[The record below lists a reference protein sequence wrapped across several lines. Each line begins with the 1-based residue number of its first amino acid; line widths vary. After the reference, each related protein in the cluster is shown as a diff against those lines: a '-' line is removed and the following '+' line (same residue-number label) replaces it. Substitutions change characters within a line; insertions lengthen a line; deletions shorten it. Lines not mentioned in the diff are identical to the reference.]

1 MMSCPEANQALAP
14 ALRQA
19 AQAGSPACDFSSVA
33 ELAVLESHDCRTW
46 QDQVLALRAQWTP
59 RHPSLPVFT
68 LGLAAYLD
76 FARRGSPPAPY
87 RSPALRSHYNAL
99 LSRHFGGLL
108 EACRAA
114 LSAHTGLVARFAPD
128 RASLPGFHIH
138 LPHPVFA
145 GEVASVHRDLQF
157 RDVFPEVAAT
167 RADVLTFTVPIAL
180 PPGSGINFWAAA
192 EKRFQPYHLGRMLV
206 HDGLATHQAVLHPEN
221 RDTPRIMLQGH
232 GLRHADALVLYW

>member
-1 MMSCPEANQALAP
+1 MTSCSEVNQALQPGLRP
-14 ALRQA
+14 AV
-19 AQAGSPACDFSSVA
+19 QAGSPACDFLDVA
-33 ELAVLESHDCRTW
+33 ELAVLEPCECVAW
-46 QDQVLALRAQWTP
+46 QEQVLALRSQWTP
-59 RHPSLPVFT
+59 RHPNLPFFT

-76 FARRGSPPAPY
+76 FPRRGGSPATY
-87 RSPALRSHYNAL
+87 RSAALRSHYNAL
-99 LSRHFGGLL
+99 LGRHFGGLL

-114 LSAHTGLVARFAPD
+114 LSAHAGLPARFAPD

-157 RDVFPEVAAT
+157 RNVFPDVRAT
-167 RADVLTFTVPIAL
+167 REDVLTFTVPIAL
-180 PPGSGINFWAAA
+180 PPGSGINFWSGA

-206 HDGLATHQAVLHPEN
+206 HDGLTTHQAVLHPDN